1 MLCCRLFNVSQKAR
15 VSLDSTERVGSNHA
29 IQTRSFVLKV
39 NSQWSWGWAEGHSN
53 LSIDLVTMSW
63 EIQSGCMKVELSA
76 PCRVFTSLT
85 NVELSMLT
93 AHSTARLCKRVEK
106 KKIADQTFYS
116 AGGMR
121 IDRWPEDVRIVRQ
134 NEMGA
139 ERVGREGGSGEE
151 GGLRYCS
158 QKVCQRFWDGLLE
171 ESDRCV
177 THIHARTCY
186 YTGWP
191 TFNMM
196 EMIIQKL
203 LSSLSLNSR
212 SYWLQQQ
219 AGLSSETCVG
229 KFDLV

>member
-1 MLCCRLFNVSQKAR
+1 
-15 VSLDSTERVGSNHA
+15 
-29 IQTRSFVLKV
+29 
-39 NSQWSWGWAEGHSN
+39 
-53 LSIDLVTMSW
+53 
-63 EIQSGCMKVELSA
+63 MKVELSA

-85 NVELSMLT
+85 NVELSLLT

-106 KKIADQTFYS
+106 KRIADQTFS
-116 AGGMR
+116 QRGRNENRQMAGR
-121 IDRWPEDVRIVRQ
+121 REDS
-134 NEMGA
+134 EA
-139 ERVGREGGSGEE
+139 ERDGSRKSREEAGSGEE

-171 ESDRCV
+171 ESDCCV

-203 LSSLSLNSR
+203 LSSHALNIR
-212 SYWLQQQ
+212 SYWLQQR
-219 AGLSSETCVG
+219 AGFSSEIGVG
-229 KFDLV
+229 KFDTV